1 MQIGHDPVDSS
12 RIRYLDVLRGL
23 MLVIMT
29 FNHFGGPVKSITFQP
44 LGFVS
49 AAEGF
54 IYLSGFVYG
63 VVYTRKYLDTNFRT
77 IRVKSERRA
86 SVIYI
91 YHLLV
96 LLIIV
101 VPYLLGFYDSD
112 ELTAF
117 REQPLKSF
125 LLFAFLFYQP
135 SHMDILPMYMIFI
148 LIGPYVLRAIVAGKW
163 KTVFIIS
170 VLLWLINQMPVLQYT
185 RYDGGDRLV
194 DFGYFNIFCWQLLFL
209 AGVFFGYAKV
219 TGRFR
224 LPVSKWTVV
233 LAVFGSVICLIV
245 RYMSSENEI
254 YKLFAHFTDRSTLG
268 AVRLVNFT
276 LLAYLVYAITL
287 RQPDIVRSGWL
298 SLLGR
303 HSLQVFAY
311 SVCLFYFFQH
321 VKLKTQQ
328 MDFREAILFDIL
340 LVATLTLPA
349 LFHQYTY
356 KWFPSFKRAG
366 L

>member
-1 MQIGHDPVDSS
+1 MQIGHDHVDET
-12 RIRYLDVLRGL
+12 RIRYLDLLRGL

-29 FNHFGGPVKSITFQP
+29 FNHLGGPIKSVTFQP

-63 VVYTRKYLDTNFRT
+63 VVYTRKYLETNFRT
-77 IRVKSERRA
+77 IRVKSKGRA
-86 SVIYI
+86 AVIYI
-91 YHLLV
+91 YHVLV
-96 LLIIV
+96 LFIV
-101 VPYLLGFYDSD
+101 AGPYLLGFYDS
-112 ELTAF
+112 EALTTF
-117 REQPLKSF
+117 REQPVQSF
-125 LLFAFLFYQP
+125 LLYALLLYQP
-135 SHMDILPMYMIFI
+135 SNMDILPMYIIFI
-148 LIGPYVLRAIVAGKW
+148 LTGPYVLRAIIAGKW

-194 DFGYFNIFCWQLLFL
+194 DLGYFNIFCWQLLFF

-233 LAVFGSVICLIV
+233 LAILCSVICLTV
-245 RYMSSENEI
+245 RHMPSKSEV

-268 AVRLVNFT
+268 AVRLGNFT
-276 LLAYLVYAITL
+276 LLAYLVYAVTL
-287 RQPDIVRSGWL
+287 KHPDIVRSGWL

-311 SVCLFYFFQH
+311 SVCLLYFIQPINFIARQTDLW
-321 VKLKTQQ
+321 VVLLI
-328 MDFREAILFDIL
+328 EIIL
-340 LVATLTLPA
+340 VGTLTLPA
-349 LFHQYTY
+349 LLHQIACRR
-356 KWFPSFKRAG
+356 FPSLKRAG